1 MKRFASFSAEEIQQK
16 RQLLTPKNTVKAD
29 MSAATVLREY
39 LKEKGMNTD
48 FESLSKNELDS
59 VLSSFYVEARTKT
72 GELYKKTSLDS
83 IRYGLNRFL
92 KQKSQTGTFDLLT
105 DAAFDKSNE
114 SYKTALRVI
123 KAAGKSEIDHY
134 PPVPESDLEKLSKS
148 LYFNVNTPVGL
159 QNKVQ
164 WDARYYFGKRG
175 GENISTMTKSSLIIK
190 TDPDTGLQFVV
201 KADELEKNH
210 RENDA
215 EGFSGNMF
223 ETGTADCPVAAL
235 KKYVSKLHPNF
246 ERLWCYP
253 KDTFNTDDDTWYT
266 MKPIG
271 VNTLNRFLPGLSKLC
286 GLSQSFTN
294 HSIRA
299 TMCTTLHQQGFQM
312 KDVQSVSGHKSL
324 QSLAVYQRTST
335 SQKHMMSRALYSR
348 FTGGKENAPTGK
360 QTTSNPRPALPRNTP
375 VATLDADNAGG
386 RVQALQV
393 QEGGQIDQAQID
405 ELDLDFFLS
414 DANEPE
420 DIFKNKSMFR
430 NCTIGT
436 ININIVQKQ

>member
-1 MKRFASFSAEEIQQK
+1 MSTH
-16 RQLLTPKNTVKAD
+16 LLGSKTK
-29 MSAATVLREY
+29 SS
-39 LKEKGMNTD
+39 GMLVT
-48 FESLSKNELDS
+48 
-59 VLSSFYVEARTKT
+59 
-72 GELYKKTSLDS
+72 
-83 IRYGLNRFL
+83 I
-92 KQKSQTGTFDLLT
+92 
-105 DAAFDKSNE
+105 
-114 SYKTALRVI
+114 
-123 KAAGKSEIDHY
+123 SE
-134 PPVPESDLEKLSKS
+134 
-148 LYFNVNTPVGL
+148 NG
-159 QNKVQ
+159 
-164 WDARYYFGKRG
+164 G
-175 GENISTMTKSSLIIK
+175 GENIITITKSSLIIK

-246 ERLWCYP
+246 EHLWCYP

-271 VNTLNRFLPGLSKLC
+271 VNTLNKFLPALSKFC
-286 GLSQSFTN
+286 GLSQGYTN

-312 KDVQSVSGHKSL
+312 KDVQSVSGHKSIP
-324 QSLAVYQRTST
+324 SLAIHQRTST

-348 FTGGKENAPTGK
+348 FTGDIKENAPTEK
-360 QTTSNPRPALPRNTP
+360 QTTLNPRPAFLGNTP

-393 QEGGQIDQAQID
+393 QEGDQIEQAQID

-420 DIFKNKSMFR
+420 DIY
-430 NCTIGT
+430 
-436 ININIVQKQ
+436 

>member
-1 MKRFASFSAEEIQQK
+1 MKRFASFSAEEIEEK
-16 RQLLTPKNTVKAD
+16 RQALTPKNTVKAD
-29 MSAATVLREY
+29 RVAATVLRDY
-39 LKEKGMNTD
+39 LKEKGMNTA

-59 VLSSFYVEARTKT
+59 VLSSFWVEARTKT

-92 KQKSQTGTFDLLT
+92 KQNSQTGTFDLLT

-134 PPVPESDLEKLSKS
+134 PPVPKSDLEKLSKS
-148 LYFNVNTPVGL
+148 IYFNVNTPVGL

-164 WDARYYFGKRG
+164 WDVRYYFGKRG
-175 GENISTMTKSSLIIK
+175 RENISTMTKSSLIIK
-190 TDPDTGLQFVV
+190 TDPDTGLKFVV

-215 EGFSGNMF
+215 EGSSGNMF

-235 KKYVSKLHPNF
+235 TKYLSKLHPDF

-253 KDTFNTDDDTWYT
+253 KDSFNTDDDTWYT
-266 MKPIG
+266 MKQMG
-271 VNTLNRFLPGLSKLC
+271 VNTLSKFLPRLSKLC
-286 GLSQSFTN
+286 GLSQSYTN
-294 HSIRA
+294 HSIRS

-312 KDVQSVSGHKSL
+312 KDVQTVSGHKSL

-335 SQKHMMSRALYSR
+335 SQKHMMSRTLYSR
-348 FTGGKENAPTGK
+348 FTGDKENLQNAPTGK
-360 QTTSNPRPALPRNTP
+360 QTTSEPKPAFPRSTA
-375 VATLDADNAGG
+375 VATINGDNAGR
-386 RVQALQV
+386 RVQV
-393 QEGGQIDQAQID
+393 REGGQIEQAQID

-420 DIFKNKSMFR
+420 DIFKNKSMFS

-436 ININIVQKQ
+436 ININIVQKK

>member
-223 ETGTADCPVAAL
+223 ETGTADCPVA
-235 KKYVSKLHPNF
+235 
-246 ERLWCYP
+246 
-253 KDTFNTDDDTWYT
+253 
-266 MKPIG
+266 G
-271 VNTLNRFLPGLSKLC
+271 
-286 GLSQSFTN
+286 
-294 HSIRA
+294 
-299 TMCTTLHQQGFQM
+299 
-312 KDVQSVSGHKSL
+312 
-324 QSLAVYQRTST
+324 
-335 SQKHMMSRALYSR
+335 SQKVR
-348 FTGGKENAPTGK
+348 F
-360 QTTSNPRPALPRNTP
+360 
-375 VATLDADNAGG
+375 
-386 RVQALQV
+386 QA
-393 QEGGQIDQAQID
+393 
-405 ELDLDFFLS
+405 S
-414 DANEPE
+414 
-420 DIFKNKSMFR
+420 S
-430 NCTIGT
+430 
-436 ININIVQKQ
+436 